1 MKFLINAV
9 AVIGALLVILPALY
23 ECKDADKKIRKERRR
38 GNLGGASRDASK
50 ADCAKSMDIK
60 LYKNSP
66 GMLSFKPDKD
76 ACKDGP
82 TYVGSTEDGK
92 CHVTL
97 VSSDGSTTAFAASV
111 TCEDTGAVYSIGT
124 DGNGTM
130 TVVERMQADFG
141 EELDPFDE
149 IPAEER
155 ALLDA
160 RTAAAVSTGGL
171 RGKVANQLRSIG
183 DRFLTDNH
191 HSDTVHRDLQ
201 GNIIIDVMVLYTAD
215 AECGNS
221 GYTDPITGLPLGCV
235 RTPTTEASIRSL
247 IDLAIAETNTAY
259 SLSGVNVVLNLL
271 HAAYDDYVE
280 TDDMRTTLFALPA
293 KPSVLALR
301 EAYGADVVAMIVGRG
316 QYCGVGYMGP
326 SIGSMYSVSHYS
338 CATGY
343 YTFGHELGH
352 NFGVNHDRGSKNQC
366 TNAGYA
372 YGFRDPQ
379 AEFRSILAYD
389 CSANECT
396 GNPLPAGA
404 PCTRVQRFSNTY
416 ALYNGKPIG
425 DVNNDGARRINDVA
439 AQVSNFFV
447 RPPSSSPTSQPT
459 TSSPATSTPTTS
471 KPTITPT
478 SQPTIS
484 PTISMSPTTS
494 KPTLTPTSQ
503 PTTSSPTT
511 STPTTSKPTLT
522 PTSQPTTSSPTTSK
536 PTTSTPTLTPTSPAT
551 SKPTTSK
558 PTTRTPTTR
567 KPTTSRPT
575 KKPKQNGN

>member
-1 MKFLINAV
+1 MKFQVNL
-9 AVIGALLVILPALY
+9 ALLALIAILPALY
-23 ECKDADKKIRKERRR
+23 ECSDVDKKIKKERRR

-60 LYKNSP
+60 LYKDSP

-82 TYVGSTEDGK
+82 TYVGSTDDGK
-92 CHVTL
+92 CHITL
-97 VSSDGSTTAFAASV
+97 VSSDGSSNIFSTAFSASV

-124 DGNGTM
+124 DGSGTM
-130 TVVERMQADFG
+130 TVVERLQADFG
-141 EELDPFDE
+141 EELDAFDE
-149 IPAEER
+149 LPVEER
-155 ALLDA
+155 ALLEEA
-160 RTAAAVSTGGL
+160 RITDTNSAYTAVKAGGL

-191 HSDTVHRDLQ
+191 HSDTVRRDLQ
-201 GNIIIDVMVLYTAD
+201 GNIIIDAMVLYTAD
-215 AECGNS
+215 AECANA
-221 GYTDPITGLPLGCV
+221 GYTNSTTGLPLGCE

-259 SLSGVNVVLNLL
+259 SLSGVNVVLNLV

-280 TDDMRTTLFALPA
+280 TDDMRTTLYALSA

-301 EAYGADVVAMIVGRG
+301 EAYGADVVAMIAGRG
-316 QYCGVGYMGP
+316 GYCGVGYIGP

-352 NFGVNHDRGSKNQC
+352 NFGLNHDRGSKNQC

-396 GNPLPAGA
+396 GNPLPEGA

-425 DVNNDGARRINDVA
+425 DVNNDGARSINDVA
-439 AQVSNFFV
+439 AQVSNFFF
-447 RPPSSSPTSQPT
+447 RPTM
-459 TSSPATSTPTTS
+459 
-471 KPTITPT
+471 
-478 SQPTIS
+478 S

-503 PTTSSPTT
+503 PTTSSPST
-511 STPTTSKPTLT
+511 SKPTTSKPTLT

-536 PTTSTPTLTPTSPAT
+536 PTSSKPTLTPTTPPT

-558 PTTRTPTTR
+558 PTSKPTSTPTTR
-567 KPTTSRPT
+567 KPTTARPT
-575 KKPKQNGN
+575 KKPR